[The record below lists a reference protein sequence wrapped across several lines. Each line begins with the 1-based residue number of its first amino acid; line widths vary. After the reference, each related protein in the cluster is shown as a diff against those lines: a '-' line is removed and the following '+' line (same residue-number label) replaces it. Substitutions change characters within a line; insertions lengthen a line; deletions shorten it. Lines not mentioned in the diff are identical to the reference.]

1 MSGRLSKWFEVC
13 ARYFTDRDQA
23 GALGAW
29 CDEDRA
35 LDHVHRDWLAASRLF
50 DFTTEPELVDYAI
63 YSLKA
68 AEKQYVYLWKRARES
83 KGGE

>member
-1 MSGRLSKWFEVC
+1 MSGRLSKWLEAC
-13 ARYFTDRDQA
+13 ARYFAARDRDERS
-23 GALGAW
+23 
-29 CDEDRA
+29 DEDKA
-35 LDHVHRDWLAASRLF
+35 LDHAHRDWLVASRLF
-50 DFTTEPELVDYAI
+50 DFATEPELVDYAI